1 MSITLLG
8 DAAKTFRELVEGDK
22 LYYIDPKKP
31 TEINFL
37 PIKSVTEFPG
47 KKGYVYVEY
56 YQSSDAFQLTTS
68 LESIPTRKIVADG
81 RATSII
87 TMSMPP
93 SVYFTNQRALEK
105 FMGKR

>member
-1 MSITLLG
+1 MGITISG
-8 DAAKTFRELVEGDK
+8 EAAKQFRELVEGDH

-37 PIKSVTEFPG
+37 PIKGVTEFPR
-47 KKGYVYVEY
+47 KKGYVLVEY

-68 LESIPTRKIVADG
+68 MESIPTRKILADG

-87 TMSMPP
+87 AMSIPP
-93 SVYFTNQRALEK
+93 SVYFTNKRALEK
-105 FMGKR
+105 FMAGK